1 MPTIVL
7 VDDVK
12 AARLLVQRTLER
24 DGAAQVVASVAT
36 PGEAIAACQQH
47 RPDVVFVDMNLPAQ
61 GARMLIAPLRRL
73 DPELRVVAVTTAEDS
88 HADSRSLGAHAKVSK
103 PVSADELAETLSQV
117 MALTADQ
124 VSQVPCQAAGL
135 ANIPR
140 VVIVEDDQV
149 TRRMLSRMVVRLG
162 ADVVGEGTAL
172 CDLEPTL
179 RRVEPD
185 LLLLDVTLSDGSSLE
200 FLGAHPELA
209 LPPTV
214 IISSHAERATVEAA
228 LAVGAG
234 AYVLKPVQP
243 TKLAEAMKQALQP
256 A

>member
-24 DGAAQVVASVAT
+24 DGQAQIVASVAT

-47 RPDVVFVDMNLPAQ
+47 RPDVVFVDMSLPGQ
-61 GARMLIAPLRRL
+61 GARMLIGPLRRV
-73 DPELRVVAVTTAEDS
+73 DPAVRVVVVTTAEDS
-88 HADSRSLGAHAKVSK
+88 HCDPRALGAHAKVTK
-103 PVSADELAETLSQV
+103 PVSADALAETLNRV
-117 MALTADQ
+117 MALTAEE

-135 ANIPR
+135 ASIPR

-149 TRRMLSRMVVRLG
+149 TRRMLSRMVARLG
-162 ADVVGEGTAL
+162 ADVVGEATAL
-172 CDLEPTL
+172 GDLEPTL
-179 RRVEPD
+179 RQAEPD

-214 IISSHAERATVEAA
+214 IITSHAERATVEAA

-243 TKLAEAMKQALQP
+243 SKLAEAMKQALQP